1 CRPLF
6 DSGSYNELRRN
17 HRTSGIAICGMR
29 EPAFGHAISAM
40 ARVVRH
46 IIPAD
51 NSCLFNSVAYAMGDS
66 SGELRDMVAAVVIS
80 SPDVW
85 TEAMLGKDPEAYA
98 DWIMDSEHW
107 GGGIELAI
115 LAEHFQT
122 ELAAFDI
129 QSLRVDI
136 FGQGS
141 NFKKRA
147 LLIYDG
153 IHYDVLVRRVGS
165 DQQSDVTLF
174 EPSDEAVMEEAMQVA
189 KEANAARSFTDT
201 GNFTL
206 RCTSCQKG
214 LTGQEDAVE
223 HAKAT
228 GHTNFAEY

>member
-17 HRTSGIAICGMR
+17 HRTS
-29 EPAFGHAISAM
+29 
-40 ARVVRH
+40 VVRH

-141 NFKKRA
+141 SA
-147 LLIYDG
+147 
-153 IHYDVLVRRVGS
+153 
-165 DQQSDVTLF
+165 
-174 EPSDEAVMEEAMQVA
+174 
-189 KEANAARSFTDT
+189 
-201 GNFTL
+201 
-206 RCTSCQKG
+206 
-214 LTGQEDAVE
+214 LTGP
-223 HAKAT
+223 T
-228 GHTNFAEY
+228 PGRMTW